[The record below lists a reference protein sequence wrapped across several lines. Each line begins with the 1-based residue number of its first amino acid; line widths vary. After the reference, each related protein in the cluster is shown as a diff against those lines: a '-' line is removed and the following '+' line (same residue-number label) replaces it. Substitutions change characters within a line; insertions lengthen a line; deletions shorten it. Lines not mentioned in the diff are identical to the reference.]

1 MEKKT
6 VKQESNPHKNTTKI
20 KICGLKRKKDI
31 EIVNKY
37 RPDYIGF
44 VFAGSK
50 RKVTKEQATELRK
63 MLNSDIL
70 AVGVFVNEGIDK
82 IVDLVE
88 DKVIDLIQLHGDEDK
103 EYIIKLRDALSTK
116 QIDAKI
122 IKAIRVKS
130 GDNVKEI
137 LMRNNLLID
146 DLLDE
151 NVQKN
156 EKYNLSDKKRCFK
169 NNYKLITQID
179 YILFDTYSSKEYGGT
194 GQAFDWN
201 ILKDIKQPFFLAGGL
216 NSENVNDAIK
226 TCNPYVVDVSSAVET
241 EGYKDEEKIKEFIT
255 KIKVKENE
263 M

>member
-20 KICGLKRKKDI
+20 KICGLKCKKDI

-50 RKVTKEQATELRK
+50 RKVTKVQATELRK
-63 MLNSDIL
+63 MLNADIL

-103 EYIIKLRDALSTK
+103 EYIIKLREALSTK

-137 LMRNNLLID
+137 LMRNDLLID

-156 EKYNLSDKKRCFK
+156 EKHNLSGRKRCFK

-241 EGYKDEEKIKEFIT
+241 DGYKDEEKIKEFIT

>member
-6 VKQESNPHKNTTKI
+6 VKQESNPHKNTPKI

-103 EYIIKLRDALSTK
+103 EYIIKLREALSTK

-130 GDNVKEI
+130 GD
-137 LMRNNLLID
+137 
-146 DLLDE
+146 
-151 NVQKN
+151 
-156 EKYNLSDKKRCFK
+156 KKRCFK
-169 NNYKLITQID
+169 NNSKLITQID

-241 EGYKDEEKIKEFIT
+241 DGYKDEEKIKEFIT

>member
-44 VFAGSK
+44 VFAESK
-50 RKVTKEQATELRK
+50 RKVIKEQAMELRK
-63 MLNSDIL
+63 ILNSDIL
-70 AVGVFVNEGIDK
+70 AAGVFVNEDIDK

-103 EYIIKLRDALSTK
+103 EYIIKLREALSTK

-122 IKAIRVKS
+122 IKAIRVES

-137 LMRNNLLID
+137 LMRN
-146 DLLDE
+146 DLL
-151 NVQKN
+151 
-156 EKYNLSDKKRCFK
+156 
-169 NNYKLITQID
+169 D
-179 YILFDTYSSKEYGGT
+179 YILFDSYSSKEYGGT

-241 EGYKDEEKIKEFIT
+241 DGYKDEEKIKEFIT

>member
-44 VFAGSK
+44 VFAESK
-50 RKVTKEQATELRK
+50 RKVIKEQAMELRK
-63 MLNSDIL
+63 ILNSDIL
-70 AVGVFVNEGIDK
+70 AVGVFVNEDIDK

-103 EYIIKLRDALSTK
+103 EYIIKLREALSTK

-122 IKAIRVKS
+122 IKAIRVES

-137 LMRNNLLID
+137 LMRN
-146 DLLDE
+146 DLL
-151 NVQKN
+151 
-156 EKYNLSDKKRCFK
+156 
-169 NNYKLITQID
+169 D
-179 YILFDTYSSKEYGGT
+179 YILFDSYSSKEYGGT

-241 EGYKDEEKIKEFIT
+241 DGYKDEEKIKEFIT

>member
-44 VFAGSK
+44 VFAESK
-50 RKVTKEQATELRK
+50 RKVIKEQAMELRK
-63 MLNSDIL
+63 ILNSDIL
-70 AVGVFVNEGIDK
+70 AVGVFVNEDIDK

-103 EYIIKLRDALSTK
+103 EYIIKLREALSTK

-122 IKAIRVKS
+122 IKAIRVES

-137 LMRNNLLID
+137 LMRN
-146 DLLDE
+146 DLL
-151 NVQKN
+151 
-156 EKYNLSDKKRCFK
+156 
-169 NNYKLITQID
+169 D

-201 ILKDIKQPFFLAGGL
+201 ILKDIKQQFFLAGGL

-241 EGYKDEEKIKEFIT
+241 DGYKDEEKIKEFIT

>member
-44 VFAGSK
+44 VFAESK
-50 RKVTKEQATELRK
+50 RKVIKEQAMELRK
-63 MLNSDIL
+63 ILNSDIL
-70 AVGVFVNEGIDK
+70 AVGVFVNEDIDK

-103 EYIIKLRDALSTK
+103 EYIIKLREALSTK

-122 IKAIRVKS
+122 IKAIRVES

-137 LMRNNLLID
+137 LMGN
-146 DLLDE
+146 DLL
-151 NVQKN
+151 
-156 EKYNLSDKKRCFK
+156 
-169 NNYKLITQID
+169 D

-241 EGYKDEEKIKEFIT
+241 DGYKDEEKIKEFIT
-255 KIKVKENE
+255 KIKVKENG

>member
-37 RPDYIGF
+37 RSDYIGF
-44 VFAGSK
+44 VFAESK
-50 RKVTKEQATELRK
+50 RKVIKEQAMELRK
-63 MLNSDIL
+63 ILNSDIL
-70 AVGVFVNEGIDK
+70 AVGVFVNEDIDK

-103 EYIIKLRDALSTK
+103 EYIIKLREALSTK

-122 IKAIRVKS
+122 IKAIRVES

-137 LMRNNLLID
+137 LMRN
-146 DLLDE
+146 DLL
-151 NVQKN
+151 
-156 EKYNLSDKKRCFK
+156 
-169 NNYKLITQID
+169 D

-241 EGYKDEEKIKEFIT
+241 DGYKDEEKIKEFIT

>member
-1 MEKKT
+1 MK
-6 VKQESNPHKNTTKI
+6 KNTINLTQPFTI
-20 KICGLKRKKDI
+20 DI
-31 EIVNKY
+31 THFFDKQLAQFEE
-37 RPDYIGF
+37 GEF
-44 VFAGSK
+44 VADF
-50 RKVTKEQATELRK
+50 
-63 MLNSDIL
+63 
-70 AVGVFVNEGIDK
+70 VGPLGVPSEFVNEDIDK

-137 LMRNNLLID
+137 LMRNDLLID

-156 EKYNLSDKKRCFK
+156 EKHNLSDKKRCFK

-179 YILFDTYSSKEYGGT
+179 YI
-194 GQAFDWN
+194 
-201 ILKDIKQPFFLAGGL
+201 
-216 NSENVNDAIK
+216 
-226 TCNPYVVDVSSAVET
+226 
-241 EGYKDEEKIKEFIT
+241 
-255 KIKVKENE
+255 
-263 M
+263 

>member
-20 KICGLKRKKDI
+20 KICGLKCKKDI

-70 AVGVFVNEGIDK
+70 AVGVFVNEDIDK

-103 EYIIKLRDALSTK
+103 EYIIKLREALSTK

-137 LMRNNLLID
+137 LMRNDLLID
-146 DLLDE
+146 DLLDD

-156 EKYNLSDKKRCFK
+156 EKHNLADKKRCFK

-226 TCNPYVVDVSSAVET
+226 TCNPYVVDVSCAVEID
-241 EGYKDEEKIKEFIT
+241 GY
-255 KIKVKENE
+255 
-263 M
+263 

>member
-44 VFAGSK
+44 VFAESK
-50 RKVTKEQATELRK
+50 RKVIKEQAMELRK
-63 MLNSDIL
+63 ILNSDIL
-70 AVGVFVNEGIDK
+70 AVGVFVNEDIDK

-103 EYIIKLRDALSTK
+103 EYIIKLREALLTK

-122 IKAIRVKS
+122 IKAIRVES

-137 LMRNNLLID
+137 LMRN
-146 DLLDE
+146 DLL
-151 NVQKN
+151 
-156 EKYNLSDKKRCFK
+156 
-169 NNYKLITQID
+169 D

-241 EGYKDEEKIKEFIT
+241 DGYKDEEKIKEFIT

>member
-31 EIVNKY
+31 DIVNKY
-37 RPDYIGF
+37 RPDYNGF

-103 EYIIKLRDALSTK
+103 EYIIKLREALLTK

-130 GDNVKEI
+130 GD
-137 LMRNNLLID
+137 
-146 DLLDE
+146 
-151 NVQKN
+151 
-156 EKYNLSDKKRCFK
+156 KKRCFK
-169 NNYKLITQID
+169 NNSKLITQID

-241 EGYKDEEKIKEFIT
+241 DGYKDEEKIKEFIT

>member
-44 VFAGSK
+44 VFAESK
-50 RKVTKEQATELRK
+50 RKVIKEQAMELRK
-63 MLNSDIL
+63 ILNSDIL
-70 AVGVFVNEGIDK
+70 AVGVFVNEDIDK

-103 EYIIKLRDALSTK
+103 EYIIKLREALSTK

-122 IKAIRVKS
+122 IKVIRVES

-137 LMRNNLLID
+137 LMRN
-146 DLLDE
+146 DLL
-151 NVQKN
+151 
-156 EKYNLSDKKRCFK
+156 
-169 NNYKLITQID
+169 D

-241 EGYKDEEKIKEFIT
+241 DGYKDEEKIKEFIT
-255 KIKVKENE
+255 KIKVKENG

>member
-44 VFAGSK
+44 VFAESK
-50 RKVTKEQATELRK
+50 RKVIKEQAMELRK
-63 MLNSDIL
+63 ILNSDIL
-70 AVGVFVNEGIDK
+70 AAGVFVNEDIDK

-103 EYIIKLRDALSTK
+103 EYIIKLREALSTK

-122 IKAIRVKS
+122 IKAIRVES

-137 LMRNNLLID
+137 LMRN
-146 DLLDE
+146 DLL
-151 NVQKN
+151 
-156 EKYNLSDKKRCFK
+156 
-169 NNYKLITQID
+169 D

-241 EGYKDEEKIKEFIT
+241 DGYKDEEKIKEFIT

>member
-44 VFAGSK
+44 VFAESK
-50 RKVTKEQATELRK
+50 RKVIKEQAMELRK
-63 MLNSDIL
+63 ILNSDIL
-70 AVGVFVNEGIDK
+70 AVGVFVNEDIDK

-103 EYIIKLRDALSTK
+103 EYIIKLREALSTK

-122 IKAIRVKS
+122 IKAIRVES

-137 LMRNNLLID
+137 LMGN
-146 DLLDE
+146 DLL
-151 NVQKN
+151 
-156 EKYNLSDKKRCFK
+156 
-169 NNYKLITQID
+169 D

-241 EGYKDEEKIKEFIT
+241 DGYKDEEKIKEFIT

>member
-1 MEKKT
+1 M
-6 VKQESNPHKNTTKI
+6 
-20 KICGLKRKKDI
+20 
-31 EIVNKY
+31 NKY

-63 MLNSDIL
+63 MLNPDIL
-70 AVGVFVNEGIDK
+70 VVGVFVNEGIDK

-103 EYIIKLRDALSTK
+103 EYIIELREALSTK

-137 LMRNNLLID
+137 LMRNDLLID

-241 EGYKDEEKIKEFIT
+241 DGYKDEEKIREFIT

>member
-44 VFAGSK
+44 VFAESK
-50 RKVTKEQATELRK
+50 RKVIKEQAMELRK
-63 MLNSDIL
+63 ILNSDIL
-70 AVGVFVNEGIDK
+70 AVGVFVNEDIDK

-103 EYIIKLRDALSTK
+103 EYIIKLREALSTK

-122 IKAIRVKS
+122 IKAIRVES

-137 LMRNNLLID
+137 LMRN
-146 DLLDE
+146 DLL
-151 NVQKN
+151 
-156 EKYNLSDKKRCFK
+156 
-169 NNYKLITQID
+169 D

-241 EGYKDEEKIKEFIT
+241 DGYKDEEKIKEFIT

>member
-44 VFAGSK
+44 VFAESK

-63 MLNSDIL
+63 MLNPDIL
-70 AVGVFVNEGIDK
+70 VVGVFVNEDIDK

-103 EYIIKLRDALSTK
+103 EDIIKLRDALSTK

-241 EGYKDEEKIKEFIT
+241 DGYKDEEKIKEFIT

>member
-6 VKQESNPHKNTTKI
+6 VKQESNPHNNTPKI

-103 EYIIKLRDALSTK
+103 EYIIKLREALSTK

-137 LMRNNLLID
+137 FMRNDLLID

-156 EKYNLSDKKRCFK
+156 EKHNLSDKKRCFK

-241 EGYKDEEKIKEFIT
+241 DGYKDEEKIKEFIT

>member
-44 VFAGSK
+44 VFAESK
-50 RKVTKEQATELRK
+50 RKVIKEQAMELRK
-63 MLNSDIL
+63 ILNSDIL
-70 AVGVFVNEGIDK
+70 AVGVFVNEDIDK

-103 EYIIKLRDALSTK
+103 EYIIKLREALSTK

-122 IKAIRVKS
+122 IKAIRVES

-137 LMRNNLLID
+137 LMRN
-146 DLLDE
+146 DLL
-151 NVQKN
+151 
-156 EKYNLSDKKRCFK
+156 
-169 NNYKLITQID
+169 D

-241 EGYKDEEKIKEFIT
+241 DGYKDEEKIKEFIT
-255 KIKVKENE
+255 KIKVKENG

>member
-31 EIVNKY
+31 DIVNKY

-63 MLNSDIL
+63 MLNPDIL
-70 AVGVFVNEGIDK
+70 VVGVFVNEDIDK

-103 EYIIKLRDALSTK
+103 EYIIKLREALSTK

-130 GDNVKEI
+130 GD
-137 LMRNNLLID
+137 
-146 DLLDE
+146 
-151 NVQKN
+151 
-156 EKYNLSDKKRCFK
+156 KKRCFK
-169 NNYKLITQID
+169 NNHKLITQID

-241 EGYKDEEKIKEFIT
+241 DGYKDEEKIKEFIT

>member
-31 EIVNKY
+31 DIVNKY

-103 EYIIKLRDALSTK
+103 EYIIKLREALSTK

-130 GDNVKEI
+130 GD
-137 LMRNNLLID
+137 
-146 DLLDE
+146 
-151 NVQKN
+151 
-156 EKYNLSDKKRCFK
+156 KKRCFK
-169 NNYKLITQID
+169 NNSKLITQID

-241 EGYKDEEKIKEFIT
+241 DGYKDEEKIKEFIT

>member
-6 VKQESNPHKNTTKI
+6 VKQESNPQKNTPKI

-37 RPDYIGF
+37 RPDYIGV

-50 RKVTKEQATELRK
+50 RKVTKVQATGLRK
-63 MLNSDIL
+63 MLNADIL
-70 AVGVFVNEGIDK
+70 AVGVFVNEDIDK

-103 EYIIKLRDALSTK
+103 EYIIKLREALSTK

-137 LMRNNLLID
+137 LIRNDLLID
-146 DLLDE
+146 DLLDD

-156 EKYNLSDKKRCFK
+156 EKHNLADKKRCFK

-194 GQAFDWN
+194 GKAFDWN

-226 TCNPYVVDVSSAVET
+226 ICNPYVVDVSSAVEID
-241 EGYKDEEKIKEFIT
+241 GYKDEDKIKEFIS
-255 KIKVKENE
+255 KIRE
-263 M
+263 

>member
-44 VFAGSK
+44 VFAESK
-50 RKVTKEQATELRK
+50 RKVIKEQAMELRK
-63 MLNSDIL
+63 ILNSDIL
-70 AVGVFVNEGIDK
+70 AVGVFVNEDIDK

-103 EYIIKLRDALSTK
+103 EYIIKLREALSTK

-122 IKAIRVKS
+122 IKAIRVES

-137 LMRNNLLID
+137 LMRN
-146 DLLDE
+146 DLL
-151 NVQKN
+151 
-156 EKYNLSDKKRCFK
+156 
-169 NNYKLITQID
+169 D

-194 GQAFDWN
+194 GQVFDWN

-241 EGYKDEEKIKEFIT
+241 DGYKDEEKIKEFIT
-255 KIKVKENE
+255 KIKVKENG